1 MQTFDLIQSKLDE
14 IASRF
19 SLTKCTAQKTKRQSF
34 NDSIKW
40 FFCILRKKISQH
52 LFLKVF
58 FWRWSFYAS
67 ADRKLKNLSNAFVER
82 KKLQKFCRIMFGYL
96 VLLFCFRIWEERL
109 KCTEMHFKKVCV
121 NLFFFTSALEWN
133 YISNFKS
140 TKLRK
145 MWKWEPRSS

>member
-40 FFCILRKKISQH
+40 FFLYFEKKNFPTS
-52 LFLKVF
+52 FLKSF
-58 FWRWSFYAS
+58 FFERWSFYAS

-82 KKLQKFCRIMFGYL
+82 KKLQKFCRIMFRYL

-109 KCTEMHFKKVCV
+109 KCTEMHFKKSFVLIC
-121 NLFFFTSALEWN
+121 FFSLVLLEWN

-140 TKLRK
+140 TKTRK
-145 MWKWEPRSS
+145 M